1 VRDLLTHLTRDRQVS
16 ASTQNQALAALL
28 FLYRHVL
35 EQPMAAPSGTLQA
48 KRPVRLPV
56 VVTREKVRRVLNAM
70 DRAQLAVAVG
80 VAGID
85 AVSGSRMW

>member
-1 VRDLLTHLTRDRQVS
+1 
-16 ASTQNQALAALL
+16 
-28 FLYRHVL
+28 
-35 EQPMAAPSGTLQA
+35 
-48 KRPVRLPV
+48 
-56 VVTREKVRRVLNAM
+56 VVTREKVRRVLDAM